1 MAAVLIGGV
10 IVIWLALSGGRALL
24 AWLGVELLSPA
35 DLLAPLF
42 LALIETALFLLSV
55 PAGDLL
61 PQAQRW
67 PLAITLTVL
76 AWLING
82 AVSVLVFRRR
92 RQAYR

>member
-24 AWLGVELLSPA
+24 SWLGVELLPPA

-42 LALIETALFLLSV
+42 LALIETVAFLLAV
-55 PAGDLL
+55 PAGDVL
-61 PQAQRW
+61 PEAQRW
-67 PLAITLTVL
+67 PLAIALTVL

-82 AVSVLVFRRR
+82 AVVGWIYRRTR
-92 RQAYR
+92 LPA

>member
-24 AWLGVELLSPA
+24 TWLGVELQPPA

-42 LALIETALFLLSV
+42 LALIETVLFLLSV

-61 PQAQRW
+61 PQGQRW

-82 AVSVLVFRRR
+82 AVSGWMFRRTR
-92 RQAYR
+92 RPA